1 MKLDQNQIGL
11 PNFISILSNEDRISY
26 EKLQEEFR
34 SKEYRYNRNQ
44 RFLALIEIFEKIRLY
59 CKKDD
64 IDEWKRYLVCGVCWC
79 GEYLAINTKQL
90 SKLISKCK
98 SSINDALSKLG
109 YFSISFKGKQSV
121 LLTETIPI
129 LGQDQKEL
137 KKWSLR
143 SRKMTINTD
152 NYINRVIEKK
162 SIEINK
168 NIKDEYESEKYQ
180 EKKFFT
186 DDYLEKLDNV
196 KEEIEEEFEFHLND
210 NVDDNFDFNFGY
222 NYGSL
227 Y

>member
-1 MKLDQNQIGL
+1 
-11 PNFISILSNEDRISY
+11 
-26 EKLQEEFR
+26 
-34 SKEYRYNRNQ
+34 
-44 RFLALIEIFEKIRLY
+44 
-59 CKKDD
+59 
-64 IDEWKRYLVCGVCWC
+64 
-79 GEYLAINTKQL
+79 
-90 SKLISKCK
+90 
-98 SSINDALSKLG
+98 
-109 YFSISFKGKQSV
+109 
-121 LLTETIPI
+121 
-129 LGQDQKEL
+129 
-137 KKWSLR
+137 
-143 SRKMTINTD
+143 MTINTD

-180 EKKFFT
+180 EKKIFT